1 MVTNRPIKYS
11 TVLNKDSSGNR
22 FVRKSK
28 ALIDHCFYF
37 IEYLKW
43 KMYLLFS
50 KGKRIDHTKIKE
62 GSIPILLN
70 NFNRLES
77 LKELISWLMTLET
90 PTSIIILDN
99 KSTYLPLLNYYASLK
114 NSPIQVIKMTFN
126 SGRFG
131 LIHYFKKLKKYNK
144 IVISDCDLVPYDHTP
159 KDVLTQL
166 SNLLNKYPEYN
177 HIGVS
182 LEIQDIPNTYPL
194 KKLVIDWEK
203 RFWPPYAR
211 EINSEAYEAEIDTTF
226 SMFRSN
232 STINPHAAALRTKR
246 PYTLKHVDW
255 YLNPKKINQEY
266 RYYISTCSSF
276 GSWTRE
282 LVRWKRDT
290 SHNQPTLL
298 RQYQKDLNQT
308 R

>member
-1 MVTNRPIKYS
+1 NKRVCFRSIKINCAVMVTNRPIKYS

-99 KSTYLPLLNYYASLK
+99 KSTYL
-114 NSPIQVIKMTFN
+114 
-126 SGRFG
+126 
-131 LIHYFKKLKKYNK
+131 
-144 IVISDCDLVPYDHTP
+144 
-159 KDVLTQL
+159 
-166 SNLLNKYPEYN
+166 
-177 HIGVS
+177 
-182 LEIQDIPNTYPL
+182 
-194 KKLVIDWEK
+194 
-203 RFWPPYAR
+203 
-211 EINSEAYEAEIDTTF
+211 
-226 SMFRSN
+226 
-232 STINPHAAALRTKR
+232 
-246 PYTLKHVDW
+246 
-255 YLNPKKINQEY
+255 
-266 RYYISTCSSF
+266 
-276 GSWTRE
+276 
-282 LVRWKRDT
+282 
-290 SHNQPTLL
+290 
-298 RQYQKDLNQT
+298 
-308 R
+308 